1 MTTESSWSSS
11 KTCLTLTPAS
21 LLSSDDAMGWLVRMQ
36 QAIKEQLT
44 YPSLTQEERF
54 HLFGRAE
61 ELARRGLH
69 HAPQPLSS
77 RSASG
82 KRVALT
88 THPEPTP

>member
-54 HLFGRAE
+54 HLVFSFAPPVVG
-61 ELARRGLH
+61 LATPEITKG
-69 HAPQPLSS
+69 SS
-77 RSASG
+77 RFARE
-82 KRVALT
+82 K
-88 THPEPTP
+88 